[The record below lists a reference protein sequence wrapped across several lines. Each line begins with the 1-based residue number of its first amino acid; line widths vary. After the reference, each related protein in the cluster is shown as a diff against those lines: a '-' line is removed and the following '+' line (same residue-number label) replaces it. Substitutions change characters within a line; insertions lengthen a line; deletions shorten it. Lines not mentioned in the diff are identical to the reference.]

1 MIHKHSMTNTDKHM
15 VLCVCP
21 VKQIKEVIR
30 KQMNEYVIIVM
41 LLAVLVAC
49 SAPAMAGTDPC
60 ICESPYNYQ
69 PCLYKCGISDTVNGM

>member
-1 MIHKHSMTNTDKHM
+1 
-15 VLCVCP
+15 
-21 VKQIKEVIR
+21 
-30 KQMNEYVIIVM
+30 MNEYVIIVM